1 MSGLL
6 VGSLA
11 CVIGAV
17 AAAGRNLTVAVA
29 LCVIAVV
36 ALGYAV
42 LEVMGFI

>member
-6 VGSLA
+6 VGSFA

-29 LCVIAVV
+29 LCVIALVG
-36 ALGYAV
+36 LGYAV